1 MEQERIDTVQLSEQV
16 KQLLES
22 KNFREI
28 RTLLDQLP
36 AQDCAQVLENLP
48 EKDMPP
54 VFRLLSKEN
63 AAETFVEMPTDK
75 QQLLIS
81 VFSDAELKAVFDEMF
96 VDDTVDVIEEMP
108 ANVVKRIIA
117 QSDAETRAQINEILH
132 YPKDSAGTIMTVE
145 YVSLR
150 EQWTVKEC
158 FDRIRKT
165 APDKETI
172 YVCYVTDDK
181 RKLLGLVTVKDLLLH
196 DYDTPVSEFMEHNV
210 ISAGTNDD
218 KENVAQT
225 ISRYDLYA
233 LPVVD
238 GENRIV
244 GIITVD
250 DVLDVI
256 NEEATE
262 DMAKMAAITPSDVS
276 YLNQSVWQIFKNRI
290 PWLLLLMISATFT
303 GLIINTYEAT
313 LNQLSTLLF
322 ACIPMLMDTGGNA
335 GSQSSV
341 TIVRSMA
348 LDELHPRD
356 IGRVIWKELRVAVI
370 LALCLSAVCFGKLM
384 LLDGL
389 LFGYAY
395 TWDICLV
402 VSLALFATVLLSKLV
417 GSIMPIVAKACK
429 LDPAVVASPFITTIV
444 DALSLIVYCQIAL
457 AILPAI

>member
-1 MEQERIDTVQLSEQV
+1 M
-16 KQLLES
+16 
-22 KNFREI
+22 
-28 RTLLDQLP
+28 
-36 AQDCAQVLENLP
+36 
-48 EKDMPP
+48 
-54 VFRLLSKEN
+54 
-63 AAETFVEMPTDK
+63 
-75 QQLLIS
+75 
-81 VFSDAELKAVFDEMF
+81 
-96 VDDTVDVIEEMP
+96 
-108 ANVVKRIIA
+108 VKRIIA

-238 GENRIV
+238 GWKTALWHHYRRRRAGRHQRGSHRRYGEDGGYHAVGRILPQPERV
-244 GIITVD
+244 AD
-250 DVLDVI
+250 F
-256 NEEATE
+256 
-262 DMAKMAAITPSDVS
+262 
-276 YLNQSVWQIFKNRI
+276 QNRI

-303 GLIINTYEAT
+303 GLIIKHLRSHLKPAEHPAVCLYSHADGHGR
-313 LNQLSTLLF
+313 QRRKPIF
-322 ACIPMLMDTGGNA
+322 RHHRAQY
-335 GSQSSV
+335 GS
-341 TIVRSMA
+341 
-348 LDELHPRD
+348 
-356 IGRVIWKELRVAVI
+356 GRVAPEGHRQGDMEGLRVAVI